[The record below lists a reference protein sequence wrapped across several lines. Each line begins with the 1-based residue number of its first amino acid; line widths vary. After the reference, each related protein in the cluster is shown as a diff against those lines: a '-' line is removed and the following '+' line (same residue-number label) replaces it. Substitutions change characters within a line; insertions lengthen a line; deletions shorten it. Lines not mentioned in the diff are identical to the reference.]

1 MTPDEPSPA
10 VFRRLAVVTAVSVAL
25 AVFAGFVLQGVGLAA
40 AGGADASPAVLL
52 LLTPVPAAVATATF
66 ALVTRW
72 QTGRRVWAM
81 AAVFIGTLAA
91 TIVFPFLGVLGLVL
105 TLVASGVIAVAAL
118 RLLDPL

>member
-1 MTPDEPSPA
+1 VTPDEPAPA
-10 VFRRLAVVTAVSVAL
+10 VVRRLAVVTAVSVAL

-40 AGGADASPAVLL
+40 AGGADANPIVLL
-52 LLTPVPAAVATATF
+52 ILTPVPAVIAAGTF

-72 QTGRRVWAM
+72 QTGRRGWAM
-81 AAVFIGTLAA
+81 AAVFFGTLAA